1 MIIGYLDPWGLS
13 FSEQLKRAPFYELVL
28 LREGPHFVRL
38 GLKSLLLVWET
49 LNPKPGWRAACKAGA
64 ASAASLRASLFCST
78 PCMKSGSSSHPKPM
92 PSIRVHGPCRI
103 LHPKFES
110 GRQAA

>member
-38 GLKSLLLVWET
+38 GLKSLFVGMG
-49 LNPKPGWRAACKAGA
+49 NPKP
-64 ASAASLRASLFCST
+64 
-78 PCMKSGSSSHPKPM
+78 
-92 PSIRVHGPCRI
+92 
-103 LHPKFES
+103 
-110 GRQAA
+110 